1 MLTRNWG
8 KALLIAAMI
17 LVALVGGAAVFEMS
31 HH

>member
-17 LVALVGGAAVFEMS
+17 LVALVGGAAIFQM
-31 HH
+31 